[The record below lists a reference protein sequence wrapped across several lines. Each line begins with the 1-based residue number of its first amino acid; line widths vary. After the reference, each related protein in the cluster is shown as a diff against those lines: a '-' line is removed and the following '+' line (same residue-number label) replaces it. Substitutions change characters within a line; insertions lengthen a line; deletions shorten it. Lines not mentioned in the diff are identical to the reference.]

1 MGGAV
6 CGLVS
11 GIPDG
16 EEKMLDPDF
25 ELEAT
30 LYH

>member
-1 MGGAV
+1 M

-11 GIPDG
+11 GIVDG
-16 EEKMLDPDF
+16 EEKMLDADF
-25 ELEAT
+25 ELEGT